1 MARAPSWHFSVG
13 ANVRR
18 LIPCYLLYDLLF
30 VLIYVLMIYLLQGSL
45 QLSNIAEPAKPTA

>member
-1 MARAPSWHFSVG
+1 MARALSWHFSVG

-30 VLIYVLMIYLLQGSL
+30 VLIYVLIYLHQGSL